1 MDILLIKSSENIY
14 SGVDGS
20 RIVRLKIRQNVTI
33 FIDFVN
39 YNKNKL

>member
-14 SGVDGS
+14 SSVDGS